1 MAEMIFKISAII
13 AMLAIVIAFWRLLR
27 GPSPADRLVALDV
40 MTIITIS
47 FIVFISC
54 CQNRIIYIDVAMV
67 YALVSFLGVVAIA
80 RYLEGGL

>member
-1 MAEMIFKISAII
+1 MAELIFKISSVI
-13 AMLAIVIAFWRLLR
+13 AMIAIMIAFIRLLR
-27 GPSPADRLVALDV
+27 GPTPADRLVALDV

-47 FIVFISC
+47 YIVFISC

-80 RYLEGGL
+80 RYLEKGL